1 MAAGLIQVLLS
12 VPSLAREAIEGS
24 RARPSLLIRFILYLL
39 QHHAEVVT
47 AEVAT
52 AVDLPIP
59 GGHHLQNVLA
69 TDIALERPLLVT
81 GACDT

>member
-1 MAAGLIQVLLS
+1 MDPGA
-12 VPSLAREAIEGS
+12 
-24 RARPSLLIRFILYLL
+24 FIPANPFFFFFYKPVSCLL
-39 QHHAEVVT
+39 QHHAEAVT
-47 AEVAT
+47 AEVAA

-81 GACDT
+81 GACRPSLFLVA

>member
-1 MAAGLIQVLLS
+1 M
-12 VPSLAREAIEGS
+12 
-24 RARPSLLIRFILYLL
+24 
-39 QHHAEVVT
+39 QHHAEAVT

-81 GACDT
+81 GA